1 MDDSKATTI
10 DDDNNNSHP
19 ASDSSPSS
27 DMATALVASPLV
39 HPNPT
44 PVVGVNKRYRP
55 APAKTFQC
63 RGYGDCRMV
72 FSRSEHLARHIR
84 KHTGE
89 RPFTCHC
96 SKQFSRL
103 DNLRQ
108 HAQTVHADK
117 QDQNERMMRDL
128 TSLHASMAAANKAG
142 QPRGKRSQTA
152 ASINQAPIAAAA
164 ASSSSSSSTTQH
176 DPIKEEE
183 DFVPSLHYRPGTSTG
198 YEGTDTL
205 MYTDSWSTDA
215 GRTSSHPRPPNNYS
229 FRDSSQSFRVPP
241 ASSSPFYHHQQQSFL
256 PISSS
261 STTFSF
267 TLPPS
272 RDASRPPTAGATSTT
287 TTAATEPSS
296 SSRSL
301 PPLAAV
307 VSASIPHPSSQQP
320 PPPTLPSFSS
330 TTATATP
337 TQHVLPLPTTTFARR
352 PHTAGRPGTAP
363 ASFFVPS
370 KPAYAGGPGLA
381 HQSELP
387 LPNYGRSAELAAA
400 TAAAAGSYHHQQ
412 NQLLP
417 LGSAAPYEA
426 EPSSPTAATYNDSPF
441 SFHPPP
447 PPQLS
452 ESTSSNLRKR
462 PFSGLDSD
470 DSPPPSHPSATAS
483 RREHLPVLPGS
494 SSSSGGPTTTEYDY
508 GSESRPQSRRL
519 TVMELCNDADVHVDG
534 GVRPFLPSSG
544 NGGSGNAIG
553 GGGASRPN
561 TSSGLCSSASAL
573 ALVDRSPST
582 PSTVIGPASSP
593 SPIPP
598 STTAA
603 TSIRAGTQTA
613 AVATA
618 ASPATSATTSEQA
631 AFGFGGF
638 TPGGGSGVGPSETG
652 GGGGVSGSVRGEFS
666 PSPSPR
672 GPTGLFP
679 APPTAL
685 TTSAAAATPSPPPA
699 WSPSPLSRRGDAEYQ
714 YGFKPQFREYG
725 SAQQS
730 YHHLQ
735 RFGGGQEQQQR
746 EREQH
751 RERERETRGS
761 PTVANAYSSAAVGMK
776 A

>member
-1 MDDSKATTI
+1 MDDSKASPVKEPQPDQT
-10 DDDNNNSHP
+10 DNT
-19 ASDSSPSS
+19 PS
-27 DMATALVASPLV
+27 MATALVASPL
-39 HPNPT
+39 PP
-44 PVVGVNKRYRP
+44 PGVSKRYRP

-142 QPRGKRSQTA
+142 QPRGKRTQSSA
-152 ASINQAPIAAAA
+152 AT
-164 ASSSSSSSTTQH
+164 ASSSSSSSATQH
-176 DPIKEEE
+176 DSIKEE
-183 DFVPSLHYRPGTSTG
+183 DFVPSLQYRPGTSTG
-198 YEGTDTL
+198 YEGTDAL

-241 ASSSPFYHHQQQSFL
+241 ASSSATFYHQQQQSFL

-267 TLPPS
+267 SVPPQ
-272 RDASRPPTAGATSTT
+272 RDASRPPTAGTTSTT
-287 TTAATEPSS
+287 TTTTTATATESTS
-296 SSRSL
+296 ASRSL
-301 PPLAAV
+301 PPLSAV
-307 VSASIPHPSSQQP
+307 VSSTISHPSSQLP
-320 PPPTLPSFSS
+320 PSS
-330 TTATATP
+330 TTTTTTP
-337 TQHVLPLPTTTFARR
+337 TQHVLPLPSTAFARR

-363 ASFFVPS
+363 ASFFGPS
-370 KPAYAGGPGLA
+370 KPAYAGGPGLV
-381 HQSELP
+381 HQPSELP

-400 TAAAAGSYHHQQ
+400 AAAAAAGSYHHQQ

-417 LGSAAPYEA
+417 VGAAAAPSYDT
-426 EPSSPTAATYNDSPF
+426 EPESPTATAYNDSPF

-447 PPQLS
+447 QSLS
-452 ESTSSNLRKR
+452 ESTTSNLRKR
-462 PFSGLDSD
+462 PFSGLDAD
-470 DSPPPSHPSATAS
+470 DSPPPSASAP
-483 RREHLPVLPGS
+483 RREHASVLA
-494 SSSSGGPTTTEYDY
+494 GGPPATEYDY

-534 GVRPFLPSSG
+534 GTRSFLPSTG
-544 NGGSGNAIG
+544 NGTALG

-582 PSTVIGPASSP
+582 PSTVIGGATAAAVSSP
-593 SPIPP
+593 SASTPP
-598 STTAA
+598 STAA
-603 TSIRAGTQTA
+603 TATLRAGTQTA
-613 AVATA
+613 AA
-618 ASPATSATTSEQA
+618 AAVTPSASSPTVGGQTT
-631 AFGFGGF
+631 FGGFGGF
-638 TPGGGSGVGPSETG
+638 SAGGGSGSGSGGT
-652 GGGGVSGSVRGEFS
+652 GGGGVSAIVRNDFS
-666 PSPSPR
+666 PSPSPG
-672 GPTGLFP
+672 GPSRLFP
-679 APPTAL
+679 TTSTA
-685 TTSAAAATPSPPPA
+685 SAAAATPSPPPST
-699 WSPSPLSRRGDAEYQ
+699 WSTSPPSRRGDAEYQ
-714 YGFKPQFREYG
+714 YGFKSQFREYG

-730 YHHLQ
+730 YHHHQ
-735 RFGGGQEQQQR
+735 QFGGGQEPHQR

-761 PTVANAYSSAAVGMK
+761 PSVANAYPSAAVGMK

>member
-1 MDDSKATTI
+1 MDDSKEVRQTNS
-10 DDDNNNSHP
+10 DDDDDHHSNN
-19 ASDSSPSS
+19 
-27 DMATALVASPLV
+27 MATALVA
-39 HPNPT
+39 H

-117 QDQNERMMRDL
+117 QDQNERMMREL

-142 QPRGKRSQTA
+142 QPRGKRNQTV
-152 ASINQAPIAAAA
+152 NQAPVAATAAAA
-164 ASSSSSSSTTQH
+164 ASSSSSSSSATQH
-176 DPIKEEE
+176 DPIKEE
-183 DFVPSLHYRPGTSTG
+183 DFAPPLHYRPGTSTG

-205 MYTDSWSTDA
+205 MYTASWSTDA

-241 ASSSPFYHHQQQSFL
+241 ASSSPFFNHHQQSFL

-261 STTFSF
+261 TSTFSF

-287 TTAATEPSS
+287 TTESTS

-307 VSASIPHPSSQQP
+307 VSASIPHPSPQHP
-320 PPPTLPSFSS
+320 PPSTLPPFSS
-330 TTATATP
+330 TTTTTTTP
-337 TQHVLPLPTTTFARR
+337 THHVLPLPSTAFARR

-381 HQSELP
+381 HQQQSELP

-400 TAAAAGSYHHQQ
+400 AAAAAAAGSYHHHQ

-417 LGSAAPYEA
+417 LGTAASYET
-426 EPSSPTAATYNDSPF
+426 EPSSPSTTSYNDSPF

-447 PPQLS
+447 AQLS
-452 ESTSSNLRKR
+452 DSTSTSSNLRKR

-470 DSPPPSHPSATAS
+470 DSPPPS
-483 RREHLPVLPGS
+483 RREHLSVLPGS
-494 SSSSGGPTTTEYDY
+494 SASSGGPGGPPTTEYDY

-544 NGGSGNAIG
+544 SGGNGNAIS

-561 TSSGLCSSASAL
+561 TSTGLCSSASAL
-573 ALVDRSPST
+573 ALVDGSPS
-582 PSTVIGPASSP
+582 PSSTVIGPTSSP

-603 TSIRAGTQTA
+603 AAPSIRAGTQT
-613 AVATA
+613 TA
-618 ASPATSATTSEQA
+618 AATVASSATSTTTTSGQE

-638 TPGGGSGVGPSETG
+638 SPGGGSGLGSNEAG
-652 GGGGVSGSVRGEFS
+652 GGGRVSASVRSEFS
-666 PSPSPR
+666 ASPSPR
-672 GPTGLFP
+672 GATGLFP
-679 APPTAL
+679 AP
-685 TTSAAAATPSPPPA
+685 TTSTAAAAAATPSPPPA

-735 RFGGGQEQQQR
+735 RFGGGQEQSQR
-746 EREQH
+746 EREQQ

-761 PTVANAYSSAAVGMK
+761 PTVANAYPSAAVGMK

>member
-1 MDDSKATTI
+1 
-10 DDDNNNSHP
+10 
-19 ASDSSPSS
+19 
-27 DMATALVASPLV
+27 MATALVA
-39 HPNPT
+39 H

-117 QDQNERMMRDL
+117 QDQNERMMREL

-142 QPRGKRSQTA
+142 QPRGKRNQTV
-152 ASINQAPIAAAA
+152 NQAPVAAATA
-164 ASSSSSSSTTQH
+164 ASSSSSSSATQR
-176 DPIKEEE
+176 DPIKEE

-205 MYTDSWSTDA
+205 TYTDSWSMDA
-215 GRTSSHPRPPNNYS
+215 GRASSHPRPPNNYS

-241 ASSSPFYHHQQQSFL
+241 ASSSPFFNHQQQSFL

-261 STTFSF
+261 SSTFSF
-267 TLPPS
+267 TLPSS

-287 TTAATEPSS
+287 TTTAEPSS

-307 VSASIPHPSSQQP
+307 VSASIPHPSPHHSP
-320 PPPTLPSFSS
+320 PSTLPSFSS
-330 TTATATP
+330 TTTTTTTP
-337 TQHVLPLPTTTFARR
+337 THHVLPLPSTAFARR

-370 KPAYAGGPGLA
+370 KPAYAGGPGLV
-381 HQSELP
+381 HQQPELP

-400 TAAAAGSYHHQQ
+400 AAAAAAAGSYHHNQ

-417 LGSAAPYEA
+417 LGATASYEA
-426 EPSSPTAATYNDSPF
+426 EPSSPTATTYNDSPF

-447 PPQLS
+447 PQLS
-452 ESTSSNLRKR
+452 ESTASNLRKR

-470 DSPPPSHPSATAS
+470 DSPPPS

-494 SSSSGGPTTTEYDY
+494 SASSGGSGGPASTEYDY

-544 NGGSGNAIG
+544 NGGTGNAIG

-573 ALVDRSPST
+573 ALVDGSPS
-582 PSTVIGPASSP
+582 PSSTVIGPASSP
-593 SPIPP
+593 TSIPP
-598 STTAA
+598 SKTATAA
-603 TSIRAGTQTA
+603 SSIRAGTQTT
-613 AVATA
+613 AVATV
-618 ASPATSATTSEQA
+618 ASSATSTTTTSGQET
-631 AFGFGGF
+631 FGFGGF
-638 TPGGGSGVGPSETG
+638 SPGGGSGLGPSEAG
-652 GGGGVSGSVRGEFS
+652 GGGRVSASVRSEFS

-672 GPTGLFP
+672 GATGLFP
-679 APPTAL
+679 ATSTAP
-685 TTSAAAATPSPPPA
+685 TTSPAAAATPSPPPA
-699 WSPSPLSRRGDAEYQ
+699 WSPSPLSRRGDPEYQ

-735 RFGGGQEQQQR
+735 RFGGGQEQSQR

-761 PTVANAYSSAAVGMK
+761 PTVANAYPSAAVGMK

>member
-117 QDQNERMMRDL
+117 QDQNERMMREL
-128 TSLHASMAAANKAG
+128 TSLHASMAAANKPPSPLLLLLLPPP
-142 QPRGKRSQTA
+142 QLPNMT
-152 ASINQAPIAAAA
+152 PF
-164 ASSSSSSSTTQH
+164 
-176 DPIKEEE
+176 KEEE

-215 GRTSSHPRPPNNYS
+215 VLSCPPRFIFPI
-229 FRDSSQSFRVPP
+229 
-241 ASSSPFYHHQQQSFL
+241 L
-256 PISSS
+256 P
-261 STTFSF
+261 
-267 TLPPS
+267 
-272 RDASRPPTAGATSTT
+272 PPTAVLSPHLLQQHNLQLHSPPHHAMPAGHQPQALPRQS
-287 TTAATEPSS
+287 TAATEPSS

-320 PPPTLPSFSS
+320 PPSHITILLIYNSNSNN
-330 TTATATP
+330 T
-337 TQHVLPLPTTTFARR
+337 
-352 PHTAGRPGTAP
+352 HTARTSLTHNYLRKKTSHRRSARAQPQHLSLSHQNLLTLE
-363 ASFFVPS
+363 VPDWPI
-370 KPAYAGGPGLA
+370 K
-381 HQSELP
+381 SELP

-400 TAAAAGSYHHQQ
+400 AAAAAAGSYHHQQ

-417 LGSAAPYEA
+417 LGSAASYEA
-426 EPSSPTAATYNDSPF
+426 EPSSPTATTYNDSPF

-494 SSSSGGPTTTEYDY
+494 SSSSGGPATTEYDY

-544 NGGSGNAIG
+544 NGGSGNAVG

-582 PSTVIGPASSP
+582 PSIVIGPASSP
-593 SPIPP
+593 TSIPP

-603 TSIRAGTQTA
+603 ATAARIRAGTQTA
-613 AVATA
+613 AVATVA
-618 ASPATSATTSEQA
+618 TSATSATTSGQA

-638 TPGGGSGVGPSETG
+638 TPGGGSGVRPSETG
-652 GGGGVSGSVRGEFS
+652 GGGRVSASVRSEFS

-679 APPTAL
+679 ATSTAP

-699 WSPSPLSRRGDAEYQ
+699 WSPSPLPRRGDAEYQ

-761 PTVANAYSSAAVGMK
+761 PTVTNAYSSAAVGMK